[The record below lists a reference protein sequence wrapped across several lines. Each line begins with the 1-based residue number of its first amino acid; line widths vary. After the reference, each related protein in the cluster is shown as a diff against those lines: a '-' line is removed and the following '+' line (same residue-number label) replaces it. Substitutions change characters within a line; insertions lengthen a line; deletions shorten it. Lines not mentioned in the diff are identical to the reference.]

1 MEQTT
6 KIPQPTHE
14 DYQIVMSNALMELEG
29 IVLSNLI
36 KGTEDET
43 LFIGDVLIGALN
55 ILSGN
60 SNNYIEEDE
69 D

>member
-14 DYQIVMSNALMELEG
+14 DYKIVMCNALMELEG

-36 KGTEDET
+36 KGTEEDT
-43 LFIGDVLIGALN
+43 LIIGDVLIGALN
-55 ILSGN
+55 ILNGN